1 VAGSALLPDGDTQ
14 PPALPA
20 CLGIVGLG
28 LVGASL
34 ARAYR
39 AARPGGRLI
48 AVEPDSEVRSAAIAD
63 GLADVA
69 LGGPGHELGG
79 CDLVVLCTPLAA
91 LLALLAP
98 VSAHMAEGSV
108 LSDVAGVKQPVLA
121 AARTEV
127 KTSVRF
133 VGAHPMFG
141 GSDAGY
147 AAARDDRWRG
157 GTVVVCDEGDDPSP
171 AARAAVR
178 AVVDLHRGLGADVL
192 LCSAAEHDEAAAFAS
207 HLPYLAASAL
217 TLAVEGAPPLARQM
231 AGAGLRDSTRLA
243 SFAFEVQG
251 EVARQNAS
259 LPEAIRR
266 FAERLAE
273 LTSAL
278 PDAPRARALLVEAR
292 AARRSMVT
300 ARPEPRPSGSAGAA
314 HLPQA
319 LAAAAAPDQ
328 DARMSTSAGPDPAD
342 LDRVAHSALG
352 LVSEGMLLGL
362 GTGRAAEAFIRLL
375 GDRVRAGLRV
385 RAVTTSVR
393 SESLAREVGI
403 ELLSLDQAVSLD
415 IAFDGA
421 DEVTPDLAL
430 TKGLG
435 GALLRERVV
444 AHEAKMFVVLVT
456 PEKLVDKLGART
468 PIPIEVV
475 PFARAAV
482 ARNLEKLGGRPV
494 TRTRDGADY
503 FTDNG
508 NLIFDTHFAPIDAP
522 RELDAAVRR
531 VPGVVDTGIFLDM
544 ADLVLV
550 GAPAGVRELRRPSR

>member
-1 VAGSALLPDGDTQ
+1 
-14 PPALPA
+14 
-20 CLGIVGLG
+20 VGLG
-28 LVGASL
+28 LIGASL
-34 ARAYR
+34 ARSYR
-39 AARPGGRLI
+39 AARPDGRLI
-48 AVEPDSEVRSAAIAD
+48 AVEPDGEVRSAAVAD

-69 LGGPGHELGG
+69 LGGPAHDLAS

-141 GSDAGY
+141 GSEAGY
-147 AAARDDRWRG
+147 ASARDDRWRG
-157 GTVVVCDEGDDPSP
+157 GTVVVCDENDDPSP

-178 AVVDLHRGLGADVL
+178 AVVDLHRGLGAEVL
-192 LCSAAEHDEAAAFAS
+192 VCTAAEHDEAAAFAS

-259 LPEAIRR
+259 LPEAVRR

-273 LTSAL
+273 LTGAL
-278 PDAPRARALLVEAR
+278 PDAPRARALLAQAR
-292 AARRSMVT
+292 AARRTMVH
-300 ARPEPRPSGSAGAA
+300 ARPEPRPAGSRAT

-328 DARMSTSAGPDPAD
+328 DARMSTSAAPDPAD

-352 LVSEGMLLGL
+352 LVSDGMLLGL

-385 RAVTTSVR
+385 RAVTTSIR

-403 ELLSLDQAVSLD
+403 ELLSLEQVESLD

-421 DEVTPDLAL
+421 DEVTPGLAL

-522 RELDAAVRR
+522 REVDAAVRR

-550 GAPAGVRELRRPSR
+550 GAPAGVRELRRAPR